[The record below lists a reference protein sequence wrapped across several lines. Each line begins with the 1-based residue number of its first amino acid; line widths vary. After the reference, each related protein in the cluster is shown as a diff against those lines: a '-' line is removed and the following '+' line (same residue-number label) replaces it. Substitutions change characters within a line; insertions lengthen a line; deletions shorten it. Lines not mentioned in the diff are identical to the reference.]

1 MTLFNPNN
9 FDEVWEAARAFKN
22 AQSNQNQTALE
33 NATAK
38 LRNSIN
44 LNK

>member
-1 MTLFNPNN
+1 MTSFNPNN
-9 FDEVWEAARAFKN
+9 FDEVWAAA
-22 AQSNQNQTALE
+22 AAYQNTPNSQNETALE